1 MKSLIFFFFLLF
13 TCQMQAQFFIKG
25 KVIDSETHQPLE
37 RATVTLTRDS
47 SSTIYKYDLTDPKG
61 CFSFSVSENNTWTVH
76 VTYLGYQKESQPVQ
90 KGKGM
95 TFQLK
100 PEAISL
106 KEVEIKGGRIY
117 GRQDTV
123 KYDLSRFTS
132 GKEQNIKEALKRLP
146 GIDVNEQSGEIRYN
160 GKAISQFTVEGM
172 DVSGGRYNQVTENLK
187 ADAVKDAEVIEHFQ
201 PIRSL
206 RNKMPSDKVALN
218 LTLKPEIRSRW
229 LLTLQAAGGYGDQ
242 MLYNGKLNA
251 LQLARERQG
260 IYLYKADQTGK
271 DLSTEL
277 QQLISDNQ
285 NFLTPTDVPTFI
297 NQPTFSFPLEKQRLM
312 DNITHLASVNRLY
325 RKNEEQQS
333 RFTFHYLYDE
343 QHRNQGT
350 QEIYY
355 YPSDTIHVAQAQ
367 DYSLYTHQAQASYN
381 YERNGTRSFFRNL
394 LEAHGTWGHSQE
406 NLHGNRELTQNL
418 QTNNLQLTNQLN
430 LLTTRKQ
437 TTSGFR
443 SFFRYTYHPTTLQ
456 FAQVN
461 QSLGLQQAYMDN
473 QGYCQW
479 KKNGMTFGITGGIQ
493 GEWLLLHQT
502 TNFSSPQFK
511 LYATPM
517 WMWERNTF
525 RLTVS
530 ANAAYLRKT
539 NPQYTDLRISPTAS
553 LYWQFSPRWELITRA
568 QLQQKNEEA
577 TAYYPYSYWQ
587 NYRTVASFSSHV
599 PEFQNQLYSFYLT
612 YKRTVHEFFWSLS
625 GSYWNQKNQQ
635 LTHSEYRDSIFFLTT
650 WEVPNHNRSYSLTSL
665 LSKGF
670 YNWNLKTSL
679 ETQLIHSEGKQAGQ
693 GSIQNYCY
701 TQLVLTPKI
710 NWTPLSWLNTSYLAS
725 LTCNR
730 SLIGRNNNLPALWN
744 IRQQIYLEIGN
755 STYQIRLTGEHYY
768 NQLDENHHQ
777 HVWLADAET
786 SYIKNK
792 WRFSMSLCNLF
803 NQKEYRYTTYSAIQ
817 QYTSWIKM
825 RPREILVSIQY
836 QGST

>member
-13 TCQMQAQFFIKG
+13 TCQMQAQSLIKG
-25 KVIDSETHQPLE
+25 KVIDNETHQPLE
-37 RATVTLTRDS
+37 RAAVTLTRDS
-47 SSTIYKYDLTDPKG
+47 SSTVYKYTLTDPKG
-61 CFSFSVSENNTWTVH
+61 CFSFSVSEDAAWTVH
-76 VTYLGYQKESQPVQ
+76 VTYLGYQKESRPAQ
-90 KGKGM
+90 KGKEM

-132 GKEQNIKEALKRLP
+132 GKEQNIKEALKKLP

-172 DVSGGRYNQVTENLK
+172 DVSGGRYNQITENLK
-187 ADAVKDAEVIEHFQ
+187 ADAVEKAEVIEHFQ

-218 LTLKPEIRSRW
+218 LKLKPEVRSRW

-260 IYLYKADQTGK
+260 IYLYKVDHTGK

-277 QQLISDNQ
+277 QQLTTDNQ
-285 NFLTPTDVPTFI
+285 NFLTPTDAPTFI
-297 NQPTFSFPLEKQRLM
+297 DQPTFSFPLEKQRLM
-312 DNITHLASVNRLY
+312 DNTTHLASVNRLY

-355 YPSDTIHVAQAQ
+355 YPTDTIHIAQAQ
-367 DYSLYTHQAQASYN
+367 NYSLYTHQAQATYN
-381 YERNGTRSFFRNL
+381 YERNDIRSFFRNL
-394 LEAHGTWGHSQE
+394 LEAHGVWSHSQE
-406 NLHGNRELTQNL
+406 DLHGNRELTQRL
-418 QTNNLQLTNQLN
+418 QTNRLQLTNQMN
-430 LLTTRKQ
+430 LLTTHEHA
-437 TTSGFR
+437 TSGFR
-443 SFFRYTYHPTTLQ
+443 SFFRYTYQPTTLQ

-461 QSLGLQQAYMDN
+461 QSFGLQQAYMDN
-473 QGYCQW
+473 QGYYQW
-479 KKNGMTFGITGGIQ
+479 KKNGMTIGITGGVQ
-493 GEWLLLHQT
+493 GEWLSLHQT
-502 TNFSSPQFK
+502 ANFSSPQFK
-511 LYATPM
+511 LYAIPM
-517 WMWERNTF
+517 WMWEQNTF

-530 ANAAYLRKT
+530 ADAAFLRKT
-539 NPQYTDLRISPTAS
+539 NPQYTDLRVSPTIS
-553 LYWQFSPRWELITRA
+553 LYWQFNPRWELTARA
-568 QLQQKNEEA
+568 QFQQKNEEV
-577 TAYYPYSYWQ
+577 TAYYPYSYWK
-587 NYRTVASFSSHV
+587 NYRTMVSFSPRV
-599 PEFQNQLYSFYLT
+599 PELEDQLYSFYLT

-625 GSYWNQKNQQ
+625 GSYWNRKNPQ
-635 LTHSEYRDSIFFLTT
+635 LVHSEYQDSIFTLTT
-650 WEVPNHNRSYSLTSL
+650 WELPNHNRSYSLTSL

-670 YNWNLKTSL
+670 YDWHLKTSL
-679 ETQLIHSEGKQAGQ
+679 EAQLLYSEGKQAGQ
-693 GSIQNYCY
+693 GSVQNYRY
-701 TQLVLTPKI
+701 TQLTLTPKI
-710 NWTPLSWLNTSYLAS
+710 DWSPLSWFNATYLAT

-730 SLIGRNNNLPALWN
+730 SHLGEGNSLPALWN
-744 IRQQIYLEIGN
+744 IRQKINLEIGN
-755 STYQIRLTGEHYY
+755 RTFLVRLIGEHYY
-768 NQLDENHHQ
+768 NQLDENNHQ
-777 HVWLADAET
+777 HVWLADAEA
-786 SYIKNK
+786 SYIKDK
-792 WRFSMSLCNLF
+792 WRFSLSLCNLF
-803 NQKEYRYTTYSAIQ
+803 NQKEYRYTTYSTIQ

-836 QGST
+836 QL

>member
-13 TCQMQAQFFIKG
+13 TCRMQAQFLIKG
-25 KVIDSETHQPLE
+25 KVIDNETHQPLE
-37 RATVTLTRDS
+37 LATVTLTRDS
-47 SSTIYKYDLTDPKG
+47 SSTVYKYALTDPKG
-61 CFSFSVSENNTWTVH
+61 CFSFSVSENISWTVH
-76 VTYLGYQKESQPVQ
+76 VTYLGYQKESLPVQ
-90 KGKGM
+90 KGKEM
-95 TFQLK
+95 IFQLK

-123 KYDLSRFTS
+123 KYNLSRFTS
-132 GKEQNIKEALKRLP
+132 GKEQSIKEALKKLP
-146 GIDVNEQSGEIRYN
+146 GIDINEQSGEIRYN

-172 DVSGGRYNQVTENLK
+172 DVSGGRYNQITENLK

-229 LLTLQAAGGYGDQ
+229 LLTLQTAGGYGDQ

-251 LQLARERQG
+251 LQLAREQQG

-479 KKNGMTFGITGGIQ
+479 KKNGMIFGITGGIQ

-530 ANAAYLRKT
+530 ANAAYLRKN
-539 NPQYTDLRISPTAS
+539 NPQYTDLRISPTVS
-553 LYWQFSPRWELITRA
+553 LYWQFSPRWELITCA

-587 NYRTVASFSSHV
+587 NYRTVVSFSSHV
-599 PEFQNQLYSFYLT
+599 PELQDQLYSFYLT

-625 GSYWNQKNQQ
+625 GSYWNRKNQQ
-635 LTHSEYRDSIFFLTT
+635 LTHSEYRDSIF
-650 WEVPNHNRSYSLTSL
+650 L
-665 LSKGF
+665 L
-670 YNWNLKTSL
+670 
-679 ETQLIHSEGKQAGQ
+679 QLGKYLIIIAAIASPACSQKA
-693 GSIQNYCY
+693 SI
-701 TQLVLTPKI
+701 
-710 NWTPLSWLNTSYLAS
+710 
-725 LTCNR
+725 
-730 SLIGRNNNLPALWN
+730 
-744 IRQQIYLEIGN
+744 
-755 STYQIRLTGEHYY
+755 TG
-768 NQLDENHHQ
+768 
-777 HVWLADAET
+777 
-786 SYIKNK
+786 I
-792 WRFSMSLCNLF
+792 
-803 NQKEYRYTTYSAIQ
+803 
-817 QYTSWIKM
+817 
-825 RPREILVSIQY
+825 
-836 QGST
+836 

>member
-76 VTYLGYQKESQPVQ
+76 VTYLRYQKESQPVQ

-229 LLTLQAAGGYGDQ
+229 LLTLQTAGGYGDQ

-251 LQLARERQG
+251 LQLAREQQG

-479 KKNGMTFGITGGIQ
+479 KKNGMIFGITGGIQ

-730 SLIGRNNNLPALWN
+730 SLIGENNNLPALWN

-836 QGST
+836 QL

>member
-1 MKSLIFFFFLLF
+1 MKSFIFLSFLLF
-13 TCQMQAQFFIKG
+13 TCQMQAQFLIKG
-25 KVIDSETHQPLE
+25 KVIDNETHQPLE
-37 RATVTLTRDS
+37 RAAVTLTRDS
-47 SSTIYKYDLTDPKG
+47 SSTVYKYALTDPKG
-61 CFSFSVSENNTWTVH
+61 CFSFSVSEDAAWTVH
-76 VTYLGYQKESQPVQ
+76 VTYLGYQKESRPAQ
-90 KGKGM
+90 KGKEI
-95 TFQLK
+95 TFQLE

-132 GKEQNIKEALKRLP
+132 GKEQNIKEALKKLP

-172 DVSGGRYNQVTENLK
+172 DVSGGRYNQITENLK
-187 ADAVKDAEVIEHFQ
+187 ADAVEKAEVIEHFQ

-206 RNKMPSDKVALN
+206 RNKIPSDKVALN
-218 LTLKPEIRSRW
+218 LTLKPEVRSRW

-242 MLYNGKLNA
+242 MLYNGKFNA

-260 IYLYKADQTGK
+260 IYSYKADHTGK

-277 QQLISDNQ
+277 QQLASDNQ
-285 NFLTPTDVPTFI
+285 NFITSADVPTFI
-297 NQPTFSFPLEKQRLM
+297 DQPTFSFPLEKQRLM
-312 DNITHLASVNRLY
+312 DNTTQLVSVNRLH

-355 YPSDTIHVAQAQ
+355 YPTDTSHIEQAQ
-367 DYSLYTHQAQASYN
+367 NYSMYTHQAQATYN
-381 YERNGTRSFFRNL
+381 YERNGIRSFFRNL
-394 LEAHGTWGHSQE
+394 LEAQGAWSRSQE
-406 NLHGNRELTQNL
+406 DLHGNRELTQRL
-418 QTNNLQLTNQLN
+418 QTNRLQLTNQMN
-430 LLTTRKQ
+430 LLTTREH

-443 SFFRYTYHPTTLQ
+443 SFFRYTYQPTTLQ

-461 QSLGLQQAYMDN
+461 QSFGLQQAYMDN
-473 QGYCQW
+473 QGYYQW
-479 KKNGMTFGITGGIQ
+479 KKNGMTIGITGGVQ
-493 GEWLLLHQT
+493 GEWLSLHQT
-502 TNFSSPQFK
+502 ANFSSPQFK
-511 LYATPM
+511 LYAIPM
-517 WMWERNTF
+517 WMWEQNTF

-530 ANAAYLRKT
+530 ADAAFLRKT

-553 LYWQFSPRWELITRA
+553 LYWQFSPRWKLTARA
-568 QLQQKNEEA
+568 QFQQKNEEV

-587 NYRTVASFSSHV
+587 NYRTMVSFSPRV
-599 PEFQNQLYSFYLT
+599 PELQDQLYSFYLT

-625 GSYWNQKNQQ
+625 GSYWNRKNPQ
-635 LTHSEYRDSIFFLTT
+635 LVHSEYQDSIFTLTT
-650 WEVPNHNRSYSLTSL
+650 WEIPNRNRSYSLTSL

-670 YNWNLKTSL
+670 YDWNLKTSL
-679 ETQLIHSEGKQAGQ
+679 ETQLLHSEGKQAGQ
-693 GSIQNYCY
+693 GSIQNYRY
-701 TQLVLTPKI
+701 TQLALIPKI
-710 NWTPLSWLNTSYLAS
+710 NWSPLSWFSATYLAS
-725 LTCNR
+725 FTCNR
-730 SLIGRNNNLPALWN
+730 SLIGEGNSLPALWD
-744 IRQQIYLEIGN
+744 IRQKINLEIGN
-755 STYQIRLTGEHYY
+755 RTLLVRLIGEHYY

-777 HVWLADAET
+777 QVWLADAEAL
-786 SYIKNK
+786 YIKDK

-803 NQKEYRYTTYSAIQ
+803 NQKEYRYTTYSTIQ

-836 QGST
+836 QL

>member
-456 FAQVN
+456 FVQVN

-599 PEFQNQLYSFYLT
+599 PEFQNQLYSCYLT

-730 SLIGRNNNLPALWN
+730 SLIGGNNNLPALWN

-836 QGST
+836 QL

>member
-218 LTLKPEIRSRW
+218 LTLKPELRSRW
-229 LLTLQAAGGYGDQ
+229 LLTLQTAGGYGDQ

-251 LQLARERQG
+251 LQLAREQQG

-479 KKNGMTFGITGGIQ
+479 KKNGMIFGITGGIQ

-730 SLIGRNNNLPALWN
+730 SLIGENNNLPALWN
-744 IRQQIYLEIGN
+744 IRQRIYLEIGN

-777 HVWLADAET
+777 HVWLADAEA
-786 SYIKNK
+786 SYIKDK
-792 WRFSMSLCNLF
+792 WRFSMTLCNLF

-836 QGST
+836 QL

>member
-187 ADAVKDAEVIEHFQ
+187 ADAVKNAEVIEHFQ

-229 LLTLQAAGGYGDQ
+229 LLTLQTAGGYGDQ

-251 LQLARERQG
+251 LQLAREQQG

-479 KKNGMTFGITGGIQ
+479 KKNGMIFGITGGIQ

-730 SLIGRNNNLPALWN
+730 SLIGENNNLPALWN

-836 QGST
+836 QL

>member
-381 YERNGTRSFFRNL
+381 YERNSTRSFFRNL

-836 QGST
+836 QL

>member
-229 LLTLQAAGGYGDQ
+229 LLTLQTAGGYGDQ

-251 LQLARERQG
+251 LQLAREQQG

-285 NFLTPTDVPTFI
+285 NFLTSTDVPTFI

-479 KKNGMTFGITGGIQ
+479 KKNGMIFGITGGIQ

-730 SLIGRNNNLPALWN
+730 SLIGENNNLPALWN

-836 QGST
+836 QL

>member
-13 TCQMQAQFFIKG
+13 TCRMQAQFLIKG
-25 KVIDSETHQPLE
+25 KVIDNETHQPLE
-37 RATVTLTRDS
+37 LATVTLTRDS
-47 SSTIYKYDLTDPKG
+47 SSTVYKYALTDPKG
-61 CFSFSVSENNTWTVH
+61 CFSFSVSENISWTVH
-76 VTYLGYQKESQPVQ
+76 VTYLGYQKESLPVQ
-90 KGKGM
+90 KGKEM
-95 TFQLK
+95 IFQLK

-123 KYDLSRFTS
+123 KYNLSRFTS
-132 GKEQNIKEALKRLP
+132 GKEQSIKEALKKLP
-146 GIDVNEQSGEIRYN
+146 GIDINEQSGEIRYN

-172 DVSGGRYNQVTENLK
+172 DVSGGRYNQITENLK

-218 LTLKPEIRSRW
+218 LTLKPEVRSRW
-229 LLTLQAAGGYGDQ
+229 LLTLQAAGGYGDPI
-242 MLYNGKLNA
+242 LYNGKLNA
-251 LQLARERQG
+251 LQLAHERQG
-260 IYLYKADQTGK
+260 IYLYKTDQTGK

-297 NQPTFSFPLEKQRLM
+297 DQPTFSFPLEKQRLM
-312 DNITHLASVNRLY
+312 ANTTHLASVNRLY

-355 YPSDTIHVAQAQ
+355 YPSDTIHIAQAQ
-367 DYSLYTHQAQASYN
+367 DYSLYTHQAQATYN

-394 LEAHGTWGHSQE
+394 LEAHGTWSHSQE
-406 NLHGNRELTQNL
+406 SLYGNRELTQSL
-418 QTNNLQLTNQLN
+418 QTNSLQLTNQLN
-430 LLTTRKQ
+430 LLTTREH

-443 SFFRYTYHPTTLQ
+443 SFFRYAHQPTTLQ

-461 QSLGLQQAYMDN
+461 QSFGLQQVYMDN
-473 QGYCQW
+473 QAYHQW
-479 KKNGMTFGITGGIQ
+479 KKNEMTFGITGGVQ

-511 LYATPM
+511 IYVTPM
-517 WMWERNTF
+517 WMWEQNTL

-530 ANAAYLRKT
+530 ADAAYLKKN
-539 NPQYTDLRISPTAS
+539 NPQYTDLRISPTVS
-553 LYWQFSPRWELITRA
+553 LYWQFSPRWELITCA

-587 NYRTVASFSSHV
+587 NYRTVVSFSSHV
-599 PEFQNQLYSFYLT
+599 PELQDQLYSFYLT

-625 GSYWNQKNQQ
+625 GSYWNRKNQQ
-635 LTHSEYRDSIFFLTT
+635 QTHSEYRDSIFSLTT

-670 YNWNLKTSL
+670 YDWNLKTSL

-693 GSIQNYCY
+693 GSIQNYRY
-701 TQLVLTPKI
+701 TQLMLTPKI
-710 NWTPLSWLNTSYLAS
+710 NWTPLSWFNTTYLAS

-730 SLIGRNNNLPALWN
+730 SLIGESNNLPALWN
-744 IRQQIYLEIGN
+744 IRQRIYLEIGN

-768 NQLDENHHQ
+768 NQLDEYHHQ
-777 HVWLADAET
+777 HVWLADAEA
-786 SYIKNK
+786 SYIKDK

-803 NQKEYRYTTYSAIQ
+803 NQKEYRHTTYSAIQ

-836 QGST
+836 QL

>member
-406 NLHGNRELTQNL
+406 NLHGNWELTQNL

-836 QGST
+836 QL

>member
-443 SFFRYTYHPTTLQ
+443 SFFRYTHHPTTLQ

-710 NWTPLSWLNTSYLAS
+710 NWTPLSWLNTLYLAS

-730 SLIGRNNNLPALWN
+730 SLIGGNNNLPALWN

-836 QGST
+836 QL

>member
-1 MKSLIFFFFLLF
+1 MKSLIFVFFLLF
-13 TCQMQAQFFIKG
+13 TCRMQAQFLIKG
-25 KVIDSETHQPLE
+25 KVIDNETHQPLE
-37 RATVTLTRDS
+37 LATVTLTRDS
-47 SSTIYKYDLTDPKG
+47 SSTVYKYALTDPKG
-61 CFSFSVSENNTWTVH
+61 CFSFSVSENISWTVH
-76 VTYLGYQKESQPVQ
+76 VTYLGYQKESLPVQ
-90 KGKGM
+90 KGKEM
-95 TFQLK
+95 IFQLK

-123 KYDLSRFTS
+123 KYNLSRFTS
-132 GKEQNIKEALKRLP
+132 GKEQSIKEALKKLP
-146 GIDVNEQSGEIRYN
+146 GIDINEQSGEIRYN

-172 DVSGGRYNQVTENLK
+172 DVSGGRYNQITENLK
-187 ADAVKDAEVIEHFQ
+187 VDAVKDAEVIEHFQ

-218 LTLKPEIRSRW
+218 LTLKPEVRSRW
-229 LLTLQAAGGYGDQ
+229 LLTLQAAGGYGDPI
-242 MLYNGKLNA
+242 LYNGKLNA
-251 LQLARERQG
+251 LQLAHERQG
-260 IYLYKADQTGK
+260 IYLYKTDQTGK

-297 NQPTFSFPLEKQRLM
+297 DQPTFSFPLEKQRLM
-312 DNITHLASVNRLY
+312 ANTTHLASVNRLY
-325 RKNEEQQS
+325 RKSEEQQS

-355 YPSDTIHVAQAQ
+355 YPSDTIHIAQAQ
-367 DYSLYTHQAQASYN
+367 DYSLYTHQAQATYN

-394 LEAHGTWGHSQE
+394 LEAHGTWSHSQE
-406 NLHGNRELTQNL
+406 SLYGNRELTQSL
-418 QTNNLQLTNQLN
+418 QTNSLQLTNQLN
-430 LLTTRKQ
+430 LLTTREH

-443 SFFRYTYHPTTLQ
+443 SFFRYAHQPTTLQ

-461 QSLGLQQAYMDN
+461 QSFGLQQVYMDN
-473 QGYCQW
+473 QAYHQW
-479 KKNGMTFGITGGIQ
+479 KKNEMTFGITEGVQ

-511 LYATPM
+511 IYVTPM
-517 WMWERNTF
+517 WMWERNTL

-530 ANAAYLRKT
+530 ADAAYLKKN
-539 NPQYTDLRISPTAS
+539 NPQYTDLRISPTVS
-553 LYWQFSPRWELITRA
+553 LYWQFSPRWELITCA

-587 NYRTVASFSSHV
+587 NYRTVVSFSSHV
-599 PEFQNQLYSFYLT
+599 PELQDQLYSFYLT

-625 GSYWNQKNQQ
+625 GSYWSRKNQQ
-635 LTHSEYRDSIFFLTT
+635 LTHSEYRDSIFSLTT

-670 YNWNLKTSL
+670 YDWNLKTSL

-693 GSIQNYCY
+693 GSIQNYRY
-701 TQLVLTPKI
+701 TQLMLTPKI
-710 NWTPLSWLNTSYLAS
+710 NWTPLSWFNTTYLAS

-730 SLIGRNNNLPALWN
+730 SLIGESNNLPALWN
-744 IRQQIYLEIGN
+744 IRQRIYLEIGN

-777 HVWLADAET
+777 HVWLADAEA
-786 SYIKNK
+786 SYIKDK
-792 WRFSMSLCNLF
+792 WRFSMTLCNLF

-836 QGST
+836 QL

>member
-1 MKSLIFFFFLLF
+1 MKSLIFLFFLLS
-13 TCQMQAQFFIKG
+13 TCQMQAQFLITG
-25 KVIDSETHQPLE
+25 KVIDNETHQALE
-37 RATVTLTRDS
+37 LAAVTLTRDS
-47 SSTIYKYDLTDPKG
+47 SSTVYKYALTDPKG
-61 CFSFSVSENNTWTVH
+61 CFSFSVSENISWTVH

-90 KGKGM
+90 KGKEM
-95 TFQLK
+95 IFQLK
-100 PEAISL
+100 PETISL

-132 GKEQNIKEALKRLP
+132 GKEQNIKEALKKLP
-146 GIDVNEQSGEIRYN
+146 GIDINEQSGEIRYN

-187 ADAVKDAEVIEHFQ
+187 ADAVEKAEVIEHFQ

-218 LTLKPEIRSRW
+218 LTLKPEVRSRW

-242 MLYNGKLNA
+242 IIYNGKLNA

-285 NFLTPTDVPTFI
+285 NFLTPTAVPTFI
-297 NQPTFSFPLEKQRLM
+297 DQPTFSFPLEKQRLM
-312 DNITHLASVNRLY
+312 DNTTHLASVNRLY

-394 LEAHGTWGHSQE
+394 LEAHGTWGYSQE
-406 NLHGNRELTQNL
+406 NLQGNRELTQNL

-502 TNFSSPQFK
+502 TNFSSPQLK

-525 RLTVS
+525 RLTIS
-530 ANAAYLRKT
+530 ADAAYLRKT
-539 NPQYTDLRISPTAS
+539 NPQYTDLRISPAVS
-553 LYWQFSPRWELITRA
+553 LYWQFSSRWELITHA
-568 QLQQKNEEA
+568 QFQQKNEEV

-587 NYRTVASFSSHV
+587 NYRTAVSFSPHIS
-599 PEFQNQLYSFYLT
+599 EIQNQLYSFYLT

-625 GSYWNQKNQQ
+625 GSYWSRKNQQ
-635 LTHSEYRDSIFFLTT
+635 LTHSEYRDSIFTLTT
-650 WEVPNHNRSYSLTSL
+650 WEIPNRNRSYSLISL

-670 YNWNLKTSL
+670 YDWNLKTSL

-693 GSIQNYCY
+693 GSIQNYRY
-701 TQLVLTPKI
+701 TQLMLTPKI
-710 NWTPLSWLNTSYLAS
+710 NWTPLSWFNTTYLAS

-730 SLIGRNNNLPALWN
+730 SLIGEGNNLPALWN
-744 IRQQIYLEIGN
+744 IRQRIYLEIGN
-755 STYQIRLTGEHYY
+755 STYQIHLTGEHYY

-777 HVWLADAET
+777 HVWLADAEA
-786 SYIKNK
+786 SYIKDK

-836 QGST
+836 QL

>member
-218 LTLKPEIRSRW
+218 LTLKPELRSRW
-229 LLTLQAAGGYGDQ
+229 LLTLQTAGGYGDQ

-251 LQLARERQG
+251 LQLAREQQG

-479 KKNGMTFGITGGIQ
+479 KKNGMIFGITGGIQ

-525 RLTVS
+525 RLAVS

-701 TQLVLTPKI
+701 TQLALTPKI

-730 SLIGRNNNLPALWN
+730 SLIGENNNLPALWN

-836 QGST
+836 QL

>member
-90 KGKGM
+90 KGKEM

-836 QGST
+836 QL

>member
-229 LLTLQAAGGYGDQ
+229 LLTLQTAGGYGDQ

-251 LQLARERQG
+251 LQLAREQQS

-406 NLHGNRELTQNL
+406 NLHGNRELTRNL

-479 KKNGMTFGITGGIQ
+479 KKNGMIFGITGGIQ

-730 SLIGRNNNLPALWN
+730 SLIGENNNLPALWN

-836 QGST
+836 QL

>member
-13 TCQMQAQFFIKG
+13 TCRMQAQFLIKG
-25 KVIDSETHQPLE
+25 KVIDNETHQPLE
-37 RATVTLTRDS
+37 LATVTLTRDS
-47 SSTIYKYDLTDPKG
+47 SSTVYKYALTDPKG
-61 CFSFSVSENNTWTVH
+61 CFSFSVSENISWTVH
-76 VTYLGYQKESQPVQ
+76 VTYLGYQKESLPVQ
-90 KGKGM
+90 KGKEM
-95 TFQLK
+95 IFQLK

-123 KYDLSRFTS
+123 KYNLSRFTS
-132 GKEQNIKEALKRLP
+132 GKEQSIKEALKKLP
-146 GIDVNEQSGEIRYN
+146 GIDINEQSGEIRYN

-172 DVSGGRYNQVTENLK
+172 DVSGGRYNQITENLK
-187 ADAVKDAEVIEHFQ
+187 VDAVKDAEVIEHFQ

-218 LTLKPEIRSRW
+218 LTLKPEVRSRW
-229 LLTLQAAGGYGDQ
+229 LLTLQAAGGYGDPI
-242 MLYNGKLNA
+242 LYNGKLNA
-251 LQLARERQG
+251 LQLAHERQG
-260 IYLYKADQTGK
+260 IYLYKTDQTGK

-297 NQPTFSFPLEKQRLM
+297 DQPTFSFPLEKQRLM
-312 DNITHLASVNRLY
+312 ANTTHLASVNRLY
-325 RKNEEQQS
+325 RKSEEQQS

-355 YPSDTIHVAQAQ
+355 YPSDTIHIAQAQ
-367 DYSLYTHQAQASYN
+367 DYSLYTHQAQATYN

-394 LEAHGTWGHSQE
+394 LEAHGTWSHSQE
-406 NLHGNRELTQNL
+406 SLYGNRELTQSL
-418 QTNNLQLTNQLN
+418 QTNSLQLTNQLN
-430 LLTTRKQ
+430 LLTTREH

-443 SFFRYTYHPTTLQ
+443 SFFRYAHQPTTLQ

-461 QSLGLQQAYMDN
+461 QSFGLQQVYMDN
-473 QGYCQW
+473 QAYHQW
-479 KKNGMTFGITGGIQ
+479 KKNEMTFGITGGVQ

-511 LYATPM
+511 IYVTPM
-517 WMWERNTF
+517 WMWERNTL

-530 ANAAYLRKT
+530 ADAAYLKKN
-539 NPQYTDLRISPTAS
+539 NPQYTDLRISPTVS
-553 LYWQFSPRWELITRA
+553 LYWQFSPRWELITCA

-587 NYRTVASFSSHV
+587 NYRTVVSFSSHV
-599 PEFQNQLYSFYLT
+599 PELQDQLYSFYLT

-625 GSYWNQKNQQ
+625 GSYWSRKNQQ
-635 LTHSEYRDSIFFLTT
+635 LTHSEYRDSIFSLTT

-670 YNWNLKTSL
+670 YDWNLKTSL

-693 GSIQNYCY
+693 GSIQNYRY
-701 TQLVLTPKI
+701 TQLMLTPKI
-710 NWTPLSWLNTSYLAS
+710 NWTPLSWFNTTYLAS

-730 SLIGRNNNLPALWN
+730 SLIGESNNLPALWN
-744 IRQQIYLEIGN
+744 IRQRIYLEIGN

-768 NQLDENHHQ
+768 NQLDEYHHQ
-777 HVWLADAET
+777 HVWLADAEA
-786 SYIKNK
+786 SYIKDK

-803 NQKEYRYTTYSAIQ
+803 NQKEYRHTTYSAIQ

-836 QGST
+836 QL

>member
-229 LLTLQAAGGYGDQ
+229 LLTLQTAGGYGDQ

-251 LQLARERQG
+251 LQLAREQQG

-479 KKNGMTFGITGGIQ
+479 KKNGMIFGITGGIQ

-701 TQLVLTPKI
+701 TQLVLTTKI

-730 SLIGRNNNLPALWN
+730 SLIGENNNLPALWN

-836 QGST
+836 QL

>member
-1 MKSLIFFFFLLF
+1 MKSLIFVFFLLF
-13 TCQMQAQFFIKG
+13 TCRMQAQFLIKG
-25 KVIDSETHQPLE
+25 KVIDNETHQPLE
-37 RATVTLTRDS
+37 LATVTLTRDS
-47 SSTIYKYDLTDPKG
+47 SSTVYKYALTDPKG
-61 CFSFSVSENNTWTVH
+61 CFSFSVSENISWTVH
-76 VTYLGYQKESQPVQ
+76 VTYLGYQKESLPVQ
-90 KGKGM
+90 KGKEM
-95 TFQLK
+95 IFQLK

-123 KYDLSRFTS
+123 KYNLSRFTS
-132 GKEQNIKEALKRLP
+132 GKEQSIKEALKKLP
-146 GIDVNEQSGEIRYN
+146 GIDINEQSEEIRYN

-172 DVSGGRYNQVTENLK
+172 DVSGGRYNQITENLK
-187 ADAVKDAEVIEHFQ
+187 VDAVKDAEVIEHFQ

-218 LTLKPEIRSRW
+218 LTLKPEVRSRW
-229 LLTLQAAGGYGDQ
+229 LLTLQAAGGYGDPI
-242 MLYNGKLNA
+242 LYNGKLNA
-251 LQLARERQG
+251 LQLAHERQG
-260 IYLYKADQTGK
+260 IYLYKTDQTGK

-297 NQPTFSFPLEKQRLM
+297 DQPTFSFPLEKQRLM
-312 DNITHLASVNRLY
+312 ANTTHLASVNRLY
-325 RKNEEQQS
+325 RKSEEQQS

-355 YPSDTIHVAQAQ
+355 YPSDTIHIAQAQ
-367 DYSLYTHQAQASYN
+367 DYSLYTHQAQATYN

-394 LEAHGTWGHSQE
+394 LEAHGTWSHSQE
-406 NLHGNRELTQNL
+406 SLYGNRELTQSL
-418 QTNNLQLTNQLN
+418 QTNSLQLTNQLN
-430 LLTTRKQ
+430 LLTTREH

-443 SFFRYTYHPTTLQ
+443 SFFRYAHQPTTLQ

-461 QSLGLQQAYMDN
+461 QSFGLQQVYMDN
-473 QGYCQW
+473 QAYHQW
-479 KKNGMTFGITGGIQ
+479 KKNEMTFGITEGVQ

-511 LYATPM
+511 IYVTPM
-517 WMWERNTF
+517 WMWERNTL

-530 ANAAYLRKT
+530 ADAAYLKKN
-539 NPQYTDLRISPTAS
+539 NPQYTDLRISPTVS
-553 LYWQFSPRWELITRA
+553 LYWQFSPRWELITCA

-587 NYRTVASFSSHV
+587 NYRTVVSFSSHV
-599 PEFQNQLYSFYLT
+599 PELQDQLYSFYLT

-625 GSYWNQKNQQ
+625 GSYWSRKNQQ
-635 LTHSEYRDSIFFLTT
+635 LTHSEYRDSIFSLTT

-670 YNWNLKTSL
+670 YDWNLKTSL

-693 GSIQNYCY
+693 GSIQNYRY
-701 TQLVLTPKI
+701 TQLMLTPKI
-710 NWTPLSWLNTSYLAS
+710 NWTPLSWFNTTYLAS

-730 SLIGRNNNLPALWN
+730 SLIGESNNLPALWN
-744 IRQQIYLEIGN
+744 IRQRIYLEIGN

-768 NQLDENHHQ
+768 NQLDEYHHQ
-777 HVWLADAET
+777 HVWLADAEA
-786 SYIKNK
+786 SYIKDK

-803 NQKEYRYTTYSAIQ
+803 NQKEYRHTTYSAIQ

-836 QGST
+836 QL

>member
-95 TFQLK
+95 IFQLK

-229 LLTLQAAGGYGDQ
+229 LLTLQTAGGYGDQ

-251 LQLARERQG
+251 LQLAREQQG

-456 FAQVN
+456 FVQVN

-730 SLIGRNNNLPALWN
+730 SLIGENNNLPALWN

-836 QGST
+836 QL

>member
-1 MKSLIFFFFLLF
+1 
-13 TCQMQAQFFIKG
+13 
-25 KVIDSETHQPLE
+25 
-37 RATVTLTRDS
+37 
-47 SSTIYKYDLTDPKG
+47 
-61 CFSFSVSENNTWTVH
+61 
-76 VTYLGYQKESQPVQ
+76 
-90 KGKGM
+90 M

-132 GKEQNIKEALKRLP
+132 GKEQNIKEALNRLP

-836 QGST
+836 QL

>member
-679 ETQLIHSEGKQAGQ
+679 EIQLIHSEGKQAGQ

-730 SLIGRNNNLPALWN
+730 SLIGGNNNLPALWN

-755 STYQIRLTGEHYY
+755 STYQIRFTGEHYY

-836 QGST
+836 QL

>member
-539 NPQYTDLRISPTAS
+539 NPQYTDLQISPTAS

-730 SLIGRNNNLPALWN
+730 SLIGGNNNLPALWN

-836 QGST
+836 QL

>member
-1 MKSLIFFFFLLF
+1 MKSLFFFFFLLF
-13 TCQMQAQFFIKG
+13 TCQMQAQFLIIG
-25 KVIDSETHQPLE
+25 KVIDNETHQPLE
-37 RATVTLTRDS
+37 RAAVTLTRNS
-47 SSTIYKYDLTDPKG
+47 SSTAYKYALTDSKG
-61 CFSFSVSENNTWTVH
+61 CFSFSVSENAAWMVH
-76 VTYLGYQKESQPVQ
+76 VTYLGYQKESRPVQ
-90 KGKGM
+90 KGKEM

-100 PEAISL
+100 PEVISL

-132 GKEQNIKEALKRLP
+132 GKEQNIKEALKKLP

-187 ADAVKDAEVIEHFQ
+187 ADAVKSAEVIEHFQ

-229 LLTLQAAGGYGDQ
+229 LLTLQAVGGYGDEI
-242 MLYNGKLNA
+242 LYNGKLNA

-260 IYLYKADQTGK
+260 IFLYKADQTGK

-312 DNITHLASVNRLY
+312 DNTTHLASVNRLY

-355 YPSDTIHVAQAQ
+355 YPTDTIHIVQAQ
-367 DYSLYTHQAQASYN
+367 DYSLYTHQAQATYN

-406 NLHGNRELTQNL
+406 NLHGNRELTQSL
-418 QTNNLQLTNQLN
+418 QTNSLQLTNQLN
-430 LLTTRKQ
+430 LLTTREH

-443 SFFRYTYHPTTLQ
+443 SFFRYACHPTTLQ

-479 KKNGMTFGITGGIQ
+479 KKNRMTFGITGGIQ
-493 GEWLLLHQT
+493 GEWLYLHQT
-502 TNFSSPQFK
+502 TNFSSPQIK

-530 ANAAYLRKT
+530 VDAAHLRKN

-553 LYWQFSPRWELITRA
+553 LYWQFNPRWELITHA
-568 QLQQKNEEA
+568 QFQQKNEEI

-587 NYRTVASFSSHV
+587 NYRTLVSFSSHI
-599 PEFQNQLYSFYLT
+599 PELQDQLYSFYLT

-625 GSYWNQKNQQ
+625 GSYWNRKNQQ
-635 LTHSEYRDSIFFLTT
+635 LTHSEYWDSIFTLTT

-670 YNWNLKTSL
+670 YDWNLKTSL
-679 ETQLIHSEGKQAGQ
+679 ETQLIHSEGEQAGQ
-693 GSIQNYCY
+693 GSIQNYRY

-710 NWTPLSWLNTSYLAS
+710 NWTPLSWFNTSYLAS

-730 SLIGRNNNLPALWN
+730 SLIGESNNLPALWN
-744 IRQQIYLEIGN
+744 IRQRIHLEIGN

-768 NQLDENHHQ
+768 NQLDENYHQ
-777 HVWLADAET
+777 HVWLADAEV
-786 SYIKNK
+786 SYIKDK

-817 QYTSWIKM
+817 QYSSWIKM

-836 QGST
+836 QL

>member
-297 NQPTFSFPLEKQRLM
+297 NQSTFSFPLEKQRLM

-836 QGST
+836 QL

>member
-13 TCQMQAQFFIKG
+13 TCRMQAQFLIKG
-25 KVIDSETHQPLE
+25 KVIDNETHQPLE
-37 RATVTLTRDS
+37 LATVTLTRDS
-47 SSTIYKYDLTDPKG
+47 SSTVYKYALTDPKG
-61 CFSFSVSENNTWTVH
+61 CFSFSVSENISWTVH
-76 VTYLGYQKESQPVQ
+76 VTYLGYQKESLPVQ
-90 KGKGM
+90 KGKEM
-95 TFQLK
+95 IFQLK

-123 KYDLSRFTS
+123 KYNLSRFTS
-132 GKEQNIKEALKRLP
+132 GKEQSIKEALKKLP
-146 GIDVNEQSGEIRYN
+146 GIDINEQSGEIRYN

-172 DVSGGRYNQVTENLK
+172 DVSGGRYNQITENLK

-218 LTLKPEIRSRW
+218 LTLKPEVRSRW
-229 LLTLQAAGGYGDQ
+229 LLTLQAAGGYGDPI
-242 MLYNGKLNA
+242 LYNGKLNA
-251 LQLARERQG
+251 LQLAHERQG
-260 IYLYKADQTGK
+260 IYLYKTDQTGK

-297 NQPTFSFPLEKQRLM
+297 DQPTFSFPLEKQRLM
-312 DNITHLASVNRLY
+312 ANTTHLASVNRLY

-355 YPSDTIHVAQAQ
+355 YPSDTIHIAQAQ

-502 TNFSSPQFK
+502 TNISSPQFK

-599 PEFQNQLYSFYLT
+599 PELQDQLYSFYLT

-625 GSYWNQKNQQ
+625 GSYWNRKNQQ
-635 LTHSEYRDSIFFLTT
+635 LTHSEYRDSIFSLTT

-670 YNWNLKTSL
+670 YDWNLKTSL

-693 GSIQNYCY
+693 GSIQNYRY

-725 LTCNR
+725 LTYNR
-730 SLIGRNNNLPALWN
+730 SFIGENNNLPALWN

-777 HVWLADAET
+777 HVWLADAEA
-786 SYIKNK
+786 SYIKDK
-792 WRFSMSLCNLF
+792 WLFSMSLCNLF
-803 NQKEYRYTTYSAIQ
+803 NQKEYRHTTYSAIQ

-836 QGST
+836 QL

>member
-13 TCQMQAQFFIKG
+13 TCRMQAQFLIKG
-25 KVIDSETHQPLE
+25 KVIDNETHQPLE
-37 RATVTLTRDS
+37 LATVTLTRDS
-47 SSTIYKYDLTDPKG
+47 SSTVYKYALTDPKG
-61 CFSFSVSENNTWTVH
+61 CFSFSVSENISWTVH
-76 VTYLGYQKESQPVQ
+76 VTYLGYQKESLPVQ
-90 KGKGM
+90 KGKEM
-95 TFQLK
+95 IFQLK

-106 KEVEIKGGRIY
+106 KEVEIKGERIY

-132 GKEQNIKEALKRLP
+132 GKEQNIKEALKKLP
-146 GIDVNEQSGEIRYN
+146 GIDINEQSGEIRYN
-160 GKAISQFTVEGM
+160 GKTISQFTVEGM
-172 DVSGGRYNQVTENLK
+172 DVSGGRYNQITENLK

-218 LTLKPEIRSRW
+218 LTLKPEVRSRW
-229 LLTLQAAGGYGDQ
+229 LLTLQAAGGYGDPI
-242 MLYNGKLNA
+242 LYNGKLNA
-251 LQLARERQG
+251 LQLAHERQG
-260 IYLYKADQTGK
+260 IYLYKTDQTGK

-297 NQPTFSFPLEKQRLM
+297 DQPTFSFPLEKQRLM
-312 DNITHLASVNRLY
+312 ANTTHLASVNRLY

-355 YPSDTIHVAQAQ
+355 YPSDTIHIAQAQ
-367 DYSLYTHQAQASYN
+367 DYSLYTHQAQATYN

-394 LEAHGTWGHSQE
+394 LEAHGTWSHSQE
-406 NLHGNRELTQNL
+406 SLYGNRELTQSL
-418 QTNNLQLTNQLN
+418 QTNSLQLTNQLN
-430 LLTTRKQ
+430 LLTTREH

-443 SFFRYTYHPTTLQ
+443 SFFRYAHRPTTLQ

-461 QSLGLQQAYMDN
+461 QSFGLQQVYMDN
-473 QGYCQW
+473 QAYHQW
-479 KKNGMTFGITGGIQ
+479 KKNEMTFGITGGVQ

-511 LYATPM
+511 IYVTPM
-517 WMWERNTF
+517 WMWERNTL

-530 ANAAYLRKT
+530 ADAAYLKKN
-539 NPQYTDLRISPTAS
+539 NPQYTDLRISPTVS
-553 LYWQFSPRWELITRA
+553 LYWQFNPRWELITCA

-587 NYRTVASFSSHV
+587 NYRTVVSFSSHV
-599 PEFQNQLYSFYLT
+599 PELQDQLYSFYLT

-625 GSYWNQKNQQ
+625 GSYWNRKNQQ
-635 LTHSEYRDSIFFLTT
+635 LTHSEYRDSIFSLTT

-670 YNWNLKTSL
+670 YDWNLKTSL
-679 ETQLIHSEGKQAGQ
+679 EIQLIHSEGKQAGQ
-693 GSIQNYCY
+693 GSIQNYRY
-701 TQLVLTPKI
+701 TQLMLTPKI
-710 NWTPLSWLNTSYLAS
+710 NWTPLSWFNTTYLAS

-730 SLIGRNNNLPALWN
+730 SLIGESNNLPALWN
-744 IRQQIYLEIGN
+744 IRQRIYLEIGN

-768 NQLDENHHQ
+768 NQLDEYHHQ
-777 HVWLADAET
+777 HVWLADAEA
-786 SYIKNK
+786 SYIKDK

-803 NQKEYRYTTYSAIQ
+803 NQKEYRHTTYSAIQ

-836 QGST
+836 QL

>member
-13 TCQMQAQFFIKG
+13 TCQMQAQFLIKG
-25 KVIDSETHQPLE
+25 KVIDNETHQPLE

-47 SSTIYKYDLTDPKG
+47 SSTIYKYTLTDPKG

-90 KGKGM
+90 KGIGM
-95 TFQLK
+95 IFQLK
-100 PEAISL
+100 PETISL

-146 GIDVNEQSGEIRYN
+146 GIDINEQSGEIRYN

-172 DVSGGRYNQVTENLK
+172 DVSGGRYNQITENLK

-218 LTLKPEIRSRW
+218 LTLKPEVRSRW
-229 LLTLQAAGGYGDQ
+229 LLTLQATGGYSDQ
-242 MLYNGKLNA
+242 ILYNGKLNA

-297 NQPTFSFPLEKQRLM
+297 DQPTFSFPLEKQRLM
-312 DNITHLASVNRLY
+312 DNTTHLASVNRLH

-355 YPSDTIHVAQAQ
+355 YPSDTIHIAQAQ
-367 DYSLYTHQAQASYN
+367 DYSLYTHQAQATYN

-394 LEAHGTWGHSQE
+394 LEAHGTWGYSQE
-406 NLHGNRELTQNL
+406 NLQGNRELTQSL
-418 QTNNLQLTNQLN
+418 QMNSLQLTNQLN
-430 LLTTRKQ
+430 LLTTREH

-443 SFFRYTYHPTTLQ
+443 SFFRYTYQPTTLQ

-461 QSLGLQQAYMDN
+461 QSFGLQQAYTDN
-473 QGYCQW
+473 QGYYQW
-479 KKNGMTFGITGGIQ
+479 KKNGMTFGITGGVQ

-530 ANAAYLRKT
+530 ADAAYLRKT
-539 NPQYTDLRISPTAS
+539 NPQYTDLRISPTVS
-553 LYWQFSPRWELITRA
+553 LYWQFNSRWELITRA

-577 TAYYPYSYWQ
+577 TTYYPYSYWQ
-587 NYRTVASFSSHV
+587 NYRTIVSFSSHV
-599 PEFQNQLYSFYLT
+599 PELQDQLYSFYLT

-625 GSYWNQKNQQ
+625 GSYWNRKKQQ
-635 LTHSEYRDSIFFLTT
+635 LTHSEYRDSIFTLTT

-670 YNWNLKTSL
+670 YDWNLKTSL
-679 ETQLIHSEGKQAGQ
+679 ETQLIHSEGEQAGQ
-693 GSIQNYCY
+693 GSIQNYRY
-701 TQLVLTPKI
+701 TQLMLTPKI
-710 NWTPLSWLNTSYLAS
+710 NWTPLSWFNTTYLAS

-730 SLIGRNNNLPALWN
+730 SLIGEGNNLPALWN
-744 IRQQIYLEIGN
+744 IRQRIYLEIGN

-777 HVWLADAET
+777 HIWLADAEV
-786 SYIKNK
+786 SCIKDK
-792 WRFSMSLCNLF
+792 WRFSMGLCNLF

-836 QGST
+836 QL

>member
-13 TCQMQAQFFIKG
+13 TCRMQAQLLIKG

-47 SSTIYKYDLTDPKG
+47 SSTIYKYDLTDPEG

-229 LLTLQAAGGYGDQ
+229 LLTLQTAGGYGDQ

-251 LQLARERQG
+251 LQLAREQQG

-479 KKNGMTFGITGGIQ
+479 KKNGMIFGITGGIQ

-730 SLIGRNNNLPALWN
+730 SLIGENNNLPALWN

-836 QGST
+836 QL

>member
-1 MKSLIFFFFLLF
+1 MKSLILFFLLLF
-13 TCQMQAQFFIKG
+13 TCRMQAQFLIKG
-25 KVIDSETHQPLE
+25 KVIDNETYQPLE
-37 RATVTLTRDS
+37 LATVTLTRDS
-47 SSTIYKYDLTDPKG
+47 SSTVYKYALTDPKG
-61 CFSFSVSENNTWTVH
+61 CFSFPVSENSSWTVH
-76 VTYLGYQKESQPVQ
+76 VTYLGYQKESLPVQ
-90 KGKGM
+90 KGKEM
-95 TFQLK
+95 IFQLK

-106 KEVEIKGGRIY
+106 KEVEIKGGRVY

-132 GKEQNIKEALKRLP
+132 GKEQNIKEALKKLP
-146 GIDVNEQSGEIRYN
+146 GIDINEQSGEIRYN

-172 DVSGGRYNQVTENLK
+172 DVSGGRYNQITENLK

-218 LTLKPEIRSRW
+218 LTLKPEVRSRW

-242 MLYNGKLNA
+242 ILYNGKLNA

-297 NQPTFSFPLEKQRLM
+297 DQPTFSFPLEKQRLM
-312 DNITHLASVNRLY
+312 DNTTHLASVNRLH

-355 YPSDTIHVAQAQ
+355 YPSDTIHIAQTQ
-367 DYSLYTHQAQASYN
+367 DYSLYTHQAQATYN
-381 YERNGTRSFFRNL
+381 YERNGSRSFFRNL
-394 LEAHGTWGHSQE
+394 LEAHGVWSHSQE

-418 QTNNLQLTNQLN
+418 QTNSLQLTNQLN
-430 LLTTRKQ
+430 LLTTREH

-443 SFFRYTYHPTTLQ
+443 SFFRYAHQPTTLQ

-461 QSLGLQQAYMDN
+461 QSFGLQQVYIDN
-473 QGYCQW
+473 QAYHQW
-479 KKNGMTFGITGGIQ
+479 KKNEMTFGITGGVQ

-502 TNFSSPQFK
+502 TSFSSPQFK
-511 LYATPM
+511 IYATPM
-517 WMWERNTF
+517 WMWERNTL
-525 RLTVS
+525 RLTIS
-530 ANAAYLRKT
+530 ADAAYLRNT
-539 NPQYTDLRISPTAS
+539 NPQYTDLRISPTIS

-587 NYRTVASFSSHV
+587 NYRTVVSFSSHV
-599 PEFQNQLYSFYLT
+599 PELQDQLYSFYLT

-625 GSYWNQKNQQ
+625 GSYWNRKNQQ
-635 LTHSEYRDSIFFLTT
+635 LTHSEYRDSIFSLTT

-670 YNWNLKTSL
+670 YDWNLKTSL

-693 GSIQNYCY
+693 GSIQNYRY
-701 TQLVLTPKI
+701 TQLMLTPKI
-710 NWTPLSWLNTSYLAS
+710 NWTPLSWFNTSYLAS

-730 SLIGRNNNLPALWN
+730 SLIGEGNNLPALWN
-744 IRQQIYLEIGN
+744 IRQRIYLEIGN

-777 HVWLADAET
+777 HVWLADAEA
-786 SYIKNK
+786 SYIKDK

-836 QGST
+836 QL